1 MNSDTMNLL
10 TECQAGIRMGE
21 AAFKQVLPHAKDKEL
36 RHLLEVAK
44 TTHATLGDEI
54 HRMISDN
61 GKTPKDAHPVARA
74 MSSVKIGATLMVK
87 ASDKSIANLMTDGC
101 DMGVKSLSRYLNQY
115 AAADEK
121 SKDIAKRL
129 IQLEEQLSKDLREY
143 L

>member
-1 MNSDTMNLL
+1 MNSDTLNLL
-10 TECQAGIRMGE
+10 NECDSGIRMGE

-54 HRMISDN
+54 HRMISDS

-101 DMGVKSLSRYLNQY
+101 DMGIKSLSGYLNQY
-115 AAADEK
+115 KNATDEAK
-121 SKDIAKRL
+121 TVAKRL
-129 IQLEEQLSKDLREY
+129 IASEEFLEGKLRSF